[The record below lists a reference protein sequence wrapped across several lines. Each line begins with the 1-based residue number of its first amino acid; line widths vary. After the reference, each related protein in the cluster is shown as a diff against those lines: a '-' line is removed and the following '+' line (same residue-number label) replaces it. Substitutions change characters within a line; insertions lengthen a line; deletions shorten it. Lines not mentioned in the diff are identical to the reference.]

1 MVVGPF
7 VNGSAVLIGGL
18 AGAFLGTKV
27 PERLRVALPM
37 TFGLSSMGLGIVLI
51 GKIHS
56 LPAVI
61 LALIIGAAIGELVF
75 LEEKIG
81 RLGNLAKGLVGRFQ
95 SEQTETGLTGAAFTE
110 KYVAILVLFCASGT
124 GIIGAMTEGMTH
136 DPNILFV
143 KSIMDIFTAA
153 IFATLLGY
161 AVAVIALPQLIIQLV
176 LASAAVLIMPHTSP
190 TMMSDF
196 TAAGGFIMLAA
207 GFRIAGIKSF
217 PVANMLPALIL
228 VMPVSYLWTM
238 YIH

>member
-18 AGAFLGTKV
+18 AGAFLGTRV
-27 PERLRVALPM
+27 PERLRAALPM

-61 LALIIGAAIGELVF
+61 LALIIGAALGELVF

-95 SEQTETGLTGAAFTE
+95 GEQTETSLTGAAFTE
-110 KYVAILVLFCASGT
+110 KYVAIMVLFCASGT

-161 AVAVIALPQLIIQLV
+161 AVAVIALPQLIIQLA
-176 LASAAVLIMPHTSP
+176 LASAAVLIMPHTTA

-217 PVANMLPALIL
+217 PVANMLPALVL
-228 VMPVSYLWTM
+228 VMPISHLWTM
-238 YIH
+238 FIH

>member
-7 VNGSAVLIGGL
+7 VNGSAVLLGGL

-61 LALIIGAAIGELVF
+61 LALIIGAAVGELVF

-95 SEQTETGLTGAAFTE
+95 SEQTETGLSGAAFTE

-161 AVAVIALPQLIIQLV
+161 AVAVIAVPQLIIQLV

>member
-18 AGAFLGTKV
+18 VGAFLGTKV

-56 LPAVI
+56 LPAVV
-61 LALIIGAAIGELVF
+61 LALIIGSALGEWIF
-75 LEEKIG
+75 LEKKIG
-81 RLGNLAKGLVGRFQ
+81 KVGNLAKGWVSRFQ
-95 SEQTETGLTGAAFTE
+95 TADAGMDPLVFTE
-110 KYVAILVLFCASGT
+110 KYVAIMVLFCASGT

-136 DPNILFV
+136 DPNILLV

-153 IFATLLGY
+153 IFATVLGY
-161 AVAVIALPQLIIQLV
+161 AVAVIAIPQLIIQLL
-176 LASAAVLIMPHTSP
+176 LASSAVLIMPHITGP
-190 TMMSDF
+190 MMNDF
-196 TAAGGFIMLAA
+196 TAAGGFVMLAA

-228 VMPVSYLWTM
+228 AMPVSYLWTLL
-238 YIH
+238 IH

>member
-18 AGAFLGTKV
+18 IGAYLGNKV
-27 PERLRVALPM
+27 PERLRTALPM

-56 LPAVI
+56 LPAVV
-61 LALIIGAAIGELVF
+61 LALIIGAALGEWVF

-81 RLGNLAKGLVGRFQ
+81 RLGNLAKGLVSRFQ
-95 SEQTETGLTGAAFTE
+95 TDDTGLDPKAFTE

-153 IFATLLGY
+153 IFATVLGY
-161 AVAVIALPQLIIQLV
+161 AVAVIAVPQLIIQLL
-176 LASAAVLIMPHTSP
+176 LAFSAVLIMPHTTP
-190 TMMSDF
+190 AMMNDF
-196 TAAGGFIMLAA
+196 TAAGGFVMLAA

-217 PVANMLPALIL
+217 PVANMLPALVL
-228 VMPVSYLWTM
+228 VLPVSYLWAL

>member
-61 LALIIGAAIGELVF
+61 LALIIGAALGELVF

-161 AVAVIALPQLIIQLV
+161 AVAVIAVPQLIIQLV

-228 VMPVSYLWTM
+228 VMPVSYLWSM

>member
-61 LALIIGAAIGELVF
+61 LALIIGAALGELVF

-95 SEQTETGLTGAAFTE
+95 GEQTETGLTGAAFTE
-110 KYVAILVLFCASGT
+110 KYVAIMVLFCASGT

-161 AVAVIALPQLIIQLV
+161 AVAVIAVPQLIIQLV
-176 LASAAVLIMPHTSP
+176 LASAAVLIMPHTTA

-196 TAAGGFIMLAA
+196 TAAGGFVMLAA

-217 PVANMLPALIL
+217 PVANMLPALVL
-228 VMPVSYLWTM
+228 VMPISHLWTM
-238 YIH
+238 FIH

>member
-1 MVVGPF
+1 MVTGPF
-7 VNGSAVLIGGL
+7 VNGSAVLIGGIV
-18 AGAFLGTKV
+18 GAWLGDKM
-27 PERLRVALPM
+27 PERLRVSLPM

-61 LALIIGAAIGELVF
+61 LALILGAAIGELFF

-81 RLGNLAKGLVGRFQ
+81 RLGNLARGLVARFQ
-95 SEQTETGLTGAAFTE
+95 RSDGGLDQAAFTE
-110 KYVAILVLFCASGT
+110 RYVAILVLFCASGT

-136 DPNILFV
+136 DPNILLV

-161 AVAVIALPQLIIQLV
+161 AVAVIAVPQLIVQLL
-176 LASAAVLIMPHTSP
+176 LASCAVLIMPHTSQA
-190 TMMSDF
+190 MMNDF
-196 TAAGGFIMLAA
+196 TAAGGFVMLAA

-217 PVANMLPALIL
+217 PVANMLPALLL
-228 VMPVSYLWTM
+228 VMPVSHLWTHF
-238 YIH
+238 IH

>member
-7 VNGSAVLIGGL
+7 VNGSAVLLGGL

-95 SEQTETGLTGAAFTE
+95 SEQTETGLSGAAFTE

-161 AVAVIALPQLIIQLV
+161 AVAVIAVPQLIIQLV

>member
-7 VNGSAVLIGGL
+7 VNGSAVLIGGM

-61 LALIIGAAIGELVF
+61 LALIIGAALGELVF

-95 SEQTETGLTGAAFTE
+95 GEQTETGLTGAAFTE
-110 KYVAILVLFCASGT
+110 KYVAIMVLFCASGT

-161 AVAVIALPQLIIQLV
+161 AVAVIAVPQLIIQLA
-176 LASAAVLIMPHTSP
+176 LASAAVLIMPHTTA

-217 PVANMLPALIL
+217 PVANMLPALVL
-228 VMPVSYLWTM
+228 VMPISHLWTM
-238 YIH
+238 FIH